1 MKSDLFIAIRRMLDF
16 IEKSL
21 EHKDVEKREKG
32 LFIYSILAKHFEAF
46 LNEIIEFIRKQEK
59 SNEH

>member
-1 MKSDLFIAIRRMLDF
+1 MLDF